1 MRRLIP
7 GKTKVQIE
15 LFKGVLLSDIAMA
28 AVFAVMLLFVVLS
41 SLPYKGYIC
50 LAVLFVADIYL
61 RRVEIVK
68 KNGKYC
74 VKYRKKQKKSAS
86 D

>member
-15 LFKGVLLSDIAMA
+15 LFKGVLLSDIAVA
-28 AVFAVMLLFVVLS
+28 AVFGIMMLFVVIS

-50 LAVLFVADIYL
+50 LALLFIAALLLARLDTQPTM
-61 RRVEIVK
+61 
-68 KNGKYC
+68 C
-74 VKYRKKQKKSAS
+74 TF
-86 D
+86 